1 MHDKNWIDPELCNGC
16 GLCVAI
22 CPGHIPH
29 RVPLEAG
36 GDRIVM
42 RPERLSTCIRCG
54 HCLAICPREAI
65 RIDGLSYEEHLF
77 DLLPVELDGAAF
89 WRFAAARRSI
99 RVFRDKPVPREVL
112 EQILDIISL
121 APMGFPPHKVEVTVV
136 QTREAIERALPI
148 IVEQYENLAQWI
160 DNPVGR
166 LMIRRRAGREAFNT
180 LRGHVLPSLEHR
192 LPDMKAGLVDTITRG
207 APAMLLF
214 HAHRQAESH
223 TDDALIALTYGLL
236 AAHALGLGATALSL
250 VPPVVERTPELRALL
265 SIPPEN
271 EVVASMVAGYPKH
284 RFKRGIRREL
294 AAVHWV

>member
-1 MHDKNWIDPELCNGC
+1 MSDNGWIDPELCNGC

-22 CPGHIPH
+22 CPNHIPQ
-29 RVPLEAG
+29 RVSLGAG
-36 GDRIVM
+36 GDQIVM
-42 RPERLSTCIRCG
+42 RRERLSTCIQCG
-54 HCLAICPREAI
+54 HCLAICPEEAV
-65 RIDGLSYEEHLF
+65 RIDGLSYDEQIF
-77 DLLPVELDGAAF
+77 DLPPACLDFATF
-89 WRFAAARRSI
+89 WNFAAARRSI
-99 RVFRDKPVPREVL
+99 RVFRDRPVPRDVL
-112 EQILDIISL
+112 EQLLDIITF
-121 APMGFPPHKVEVTVV
+121 APMGFPPHKVEVSVV
-136 QTREAIERALPI
+136 QTREAIEQALPI
-148 IVEQYENLAQWI
+148 IVTQYENLARWI
-160 DNPVGR
+160 DNPVAR
-166 LMIRRRAGREAFNT
+166 LMIRRRAGREAFDA

-250 VPPVVERTPELRALL
+250 VTPVVERTPELRALF

-271 EVVASMVAGYPKH
+271 EVVACMVLGYPKH